1 MAQSATVIFTAFM
14 RVNCANFIRND
25 YGIWEWGRCWQ
36 PFLKE
41 EKDTVALM
49 QKNVLQNLKYGGYII
64 GNKI

>member
-49 QKNVLQNLKYGGYII
+49 
-64 GNKI
+64 